1 MHTTE
6 TFGCD
11 APRLDSSQRINERRN
26 NLLHDNLR
34 RVNIQRVNMRRD
46 NERGA
51 ALITTLLIS
60 MLLLTA
66 GVVLVLTTA
75 MGSTNT
81 VDATSEMQAYYGAE
95 AGVQATLNV
104 LRNRVP
110 PATPLPSPLPSPDL
124 INLRLA
130 VDPSNSNTP
139 GDTASSGP
147 SPTARLSR
155 WLQYSAT
162 YPDRVPLNSAT
173 YSPFNGAAYSVA
185 LTDPDDPTGA
195 TRASNPNYMPSRV
208 LVTVNGYGPRS
219 ARKQLQL
226 MFTTMSLDFNA
237 QAMLAL
243 IGSNNPLDSMV
254 LDLGA
259 SAAHT
264 YSGKDR
270 SNTDPNPLY
279 SFAVTNP
286 LDKTV
291 LDSAVAASKSGTVAI
306 PGATIIT
313 DPNTLPWY
321 LRTADNARAF
331 LGIWR
336 DKAMNGDNGTY
347 YGNGFSGVAGTN
359 PHSFTFVDGD
369 CDLSGGSGLL
379 IVTGELITKGN
390 PSFSGLV
397 LVLGKGT
404 ITRSGGGNGNT
415 FGAVVVAAFGAT
427 GGFTH
432 PTYTISGSG
441 NMNMQYDKTAVDNAR
456 AVGKEMLGVVE
467 N

>member
-1 MHTTE
+1 MPPTKIFRAASTRRTNPHRAIE
-6 TFGCD
+6 
-11 APRLDSSQRINERRN
+11 QR
-26 NLLHDNLR
+26 DG
-34 RVNIQRVNMRRD
+34 
-46 NERGA
+46 ERGA
-51 ALITTLLIS
+51 ALVTVLMIS

-95 AGVQATLNV
+95 AGLQATLNV
-104 LRNRVP
+104 LRNHVS

-124 INLRLA
+124 INLRVA
-130 VDPSNSNTP
+130 VDPVNSNKP
-139 GDTASSGP
+139 GDPASSGAN
-147 SPTARLSR
+147 PTARLSR
-155 WLQYSAT
+155 WLQYSST
-162 YPDRVPLNSAT
+162 YTDRVPLNAAT
-173 YSPFNGAAYSVA
+173 YGPFNGAAYSVA

-195 TRASNPNYMPSRV
+195 TRASNASYVPSRL

-226 MFTTMSLDFNA
+226 MVTTMALDFTA
-237 QAMLAL
+237 QAMMAL
-243 IGSNNPLDSMV
+243 IGSNNPADSMI
-254 LDLGA
+254 LDLGP

-264 YSGKDR
+264 YSGHDN
-270 SNTDPNPLY
+270 SNPAASPL
-279 SFAVTNP
+279 SAFAVTNP
-286 LDKTV
+286 LDKTI
-291 LDSAVAASKSGTVAI
+291 LDTAVAGAKSGTVAL
-306 PGATIIT
+306 PGATLVT

-331 LGIWR
+331 LALWR
-336 DKAMNGDNGTY
+336 DKAINGDNGTY
-347 YGNGFSGVAGTN
+347 YGSGFSGVAGTN

-369 CDLSGGSGLL
+369 CDLTGGSGLL

-397 LVLGKGT
+397 LVLGKGK
-404 ITRSGGGNGNT
+404 ITRSGGGNGT
-415 FGAVVVAAFGAT
+415 SLGAFVVAAFGAT

-432 PTYTISGSG
+432 PSYTISGGG
-441 NMNMQYDKTAVDNAR
+441 NMTMQYDKSAVDNAR
-456 AVGKEMLGVVE
+456 AIGKEMLGVFE